1 MRFSM
6 LSTVYI
12 RSAAFRRFLTHQV
25 APVSIITSGDGN
37 SAATLLLE
45 MIMTIPIRQ
54 TLSLACLA
62 VAVCLPLSP
71 QAYGQTARPVVK
83 AAVPAAKTTVSA
95 AKPAV
100 KAASPATTSA
110 AAESTGAESPAV
122 ARQIALAAA
131 VKQYKVKPDSYSW
144 EAVWRVV
151 RDILSQPATVKA
163 PASAILA
170 SYPALVELGVSV
182 INGEGSRVWAFPKVT
197 ESQNVI
203 LQWSGSVATTV
214 QRPVGRRHKMVSQVS
229 ITTVPHIQTLL
240 IPSGVVLNDAH
251 LATGGHSLTL
261 TGNMR
266 GSGAVWLQAYKV
278 VEGQWTET
286 GDVFAGV
293 PPFLTQ
299 NLVGKASFS
308 GNDLVLTVGGAKS
321 STGKPQPSSSGYK
334 IVLHFVEGKYSLD
347 ARTNE
352 EGPALVALQFV
363 QAVQQGHL
371 DLAKGWLTDPR
382 LLSIPKYIGL
392 NRTAGLPFKII
403 AMANPGTGAFRYR
416 LMTFEKNDLIMD
428 IGKVKGQW
436 AVKALFIAPPDPLAQ
451 KLVGS
456 LPATEKSAEPKGSEE
471 SNK

>member
-1 MRFSM
+1 
-6 LSTVYI
+6 
-12 RSAAFRRFLTHQV
+12 
-25 APVSIITSGDGN
+25 
-37 SAATLLLE
+37 
-45 MIMTIPIRQ
+45 MTIPIRQ
-54 TLSLACLA
+54 TLSLAWLA

-71 QAYGQTARPVVK
+71 QAFGQAAKPVVK
-83 AAVPAAKTTVSA
+83 AAVPAVKTA
-95 AKPAV
+95 A
-100 KAASPATTSA
+100 PATTATAETA
-110 AAESTGAESPAV
+110 AVDNPAI
-122 ARQIALAAA
+122 ARQAALAAA
-131 VKQYKVKPDSYSW
+131 AKQYKAKPDSYSW
-144 EAVWRVV
+144 EGVWRVV

-163 PASAILA
+163 PAATVLA
-170 SYPALVELGVSV
+170 SYPQLTELGVSV
-182 INGEGSRVWAFPKVT
+182 INGEGSRVWAFPKVS
-197 ESQNVI
+197 EAQNVI

-214 QRPVGRRHKMVSQVS
+214 QRPVGRRHKMVSQVAV
-229 ITTVPHIQTLL
+229 TTVPHTQTLL
-240 IPSGVVLNDAH
+240 IPAGVVLNDAH
-251 LATGGHSLTL
+251 LATGAHSLTL

-266 GSGAVWLQAYKV
+266 GSGAVWLQAYKMA
-278 VEGQWTET
+278 EGQWTET
-286 GDVFAGV
+286 GDVFASV

-334 IVLHFVEGKYSLD
+334 IVLHFVDGHYSLD

-371 DLAKGWLTDPR
+371 DLAKGWLTDQR

-428 IGKVKGQW
+428 VGKVKGQW

>member
-1 MRFSM
+1 
-6 LSTVYI
+6 
-12 RSAAFRRFLTHQV
+12 
-25 APVSIITSGDGN
+25 
-37 SAATLLLE
+37 
-45 MIMTIPIRQ
+45 MTIPIRQ
-54 TLSLACLA
+54 TLSMACLA

-71 QAYGQTARPVVK
+71 QAYGQTAKPVVK
-83 AAVPAAKTTVSA
+83 AAIPAVKPIVKAANPAAKAGAPASA
-95 AKPAV
+95 AG
-100 KAASPATTSA
+100 A
-110 AAESTGAESPAV
+110 AATGEAAGVENPGV
-122 ARQIALAAA
+122 ARQIALANA
-131 VKQYKVKPDSYSW
+131 VKQYKAKPDSYSW
-144 EAVWRVV
+144 EAVWHVV
-151 RDILSQPATVKA
+151 REILSQPATVKA

-170 SYPALVELGVSV
+170 SYPGLTELGVSV

-197 ESQNVI
+197 EAQNVI

-214 QRPVGRRHKMVSQVS
+214 QRPVGRRHKMVSQVAV
-229 ITTVPHIQTLL
+229 TTVPHVQTLL

-261 TGNMR
+261 TGNLR

-286 GDVFAGV
+286 GDVFASI

-321 STGKPQPSSSGYK
+321 SSGKPSPSSSGYK
-334 IVLHFVEGKYSLD
+334 IVLHFVEGHYSLD

-371 DLAKGWLTDPR
+371 DLAKGWLTDQR

-392 NRTAGLPFKII
+392 NRSAGLPFKII

-456 LPATEKSAEPKGSEE
+456 LPATEKPAEPKGPEE